1 MGGIWQMKKIAVI
14 NDFCGFGRCSIAV
27 SLPVISAMKLQCCP
41 LPTSIF
47 SNHTGYDSFFSTDYT
62 EHMDAYINEWVKLGL
77 HFDGI
82 LTGYLGTPEQ
92 VAIVKRFFE
101 LFKKTHTLTVV
112 DPVMGDGGKLY
123 TSYSPILAKE
133 LKALLPYAD
142 VLTPNLTEACILAES
157 AYKPDMT
164 NTELTDLCYK
174 LSAAGP
180 DRIVIS
186 GIERGKYLENF
197 VYESGK
203 EPQII
208 SVPKEGPCRAGTGD
222 VFSSIIIADMVHGKE
237 LAAAVKHASSF
248 ISKALRHT
256 VELDLPLTDGICF
269 EEYLSEI

>member
-1 MGGIWQMKKIAVI
+1 MKKIAVI

-27 SLPVISAMKLQCCP
+27 SLPVISAMKVQCCP

-47 SNHTGYDSFFSTDYT
+47 SNHTGYESFFSTDYT
-62 EHMDAYINEWVKLGL
+62 AYMDDYINEWVKLGL

-92 VAIVKRFFE
+92 VAIVKRFLKF
-101 LFKKTHTLTVV
+101 FKKPQSLTIV

-123 TSYSPILAKE
+123 TSYSPVLAKE

-142 VLTPNLTEACILAES
+142 VLTPNLTEACFLTETD
-157 AYKPDMT
+157 YKPDMT
-164 NTELTDLCYK
+164 TKELTDLCQK
-174 LSAAGP
+174 LSDAGP
-180 DRIVIS
+180 ERIVIS
-186 GIERGKYLENF
+186 GVERAEYLENF
-197 VYESGK
+197 IFERGK

-208 SVPKEGPCRAGTGD
+208 SIPREGPCRAGTGD
-222 VFSSIIIADMVHGKE
+222 VFSSIIAADMVNGKE
-237 LAAAVKHASSF
+237 LAAAVEHASSF

-256 VELDLPLTDGICF
+256 ARLNLPLTDGICF

>member
-1 MGGIWQMKKIAVI
+1 MKKIAVI

-27 SLPVISAMKLQCCP
+27 SLPVISAMKVQCCP

-47 SNHTGYDSFFSTDYT
+47 SNHTGYESFFSTDYT
-62 EHMDAYINEWVKLGL
+62 AHMDAYIDEWVKLGL
-77 HFDGI
+77 EFDGI

-92 VAIVKRFFE
+92 VNIVKRFFE
-101 LFKKTHTLTVV
+101 LFKKTQTLTIV

-123 TSYSPILAKE
+123 TSYSPVLARE
-133 LKALLPYAD
+133 LKGLLPYAD
-142 VLTPNLTEACILAES
+142 VLTPNLTEACLLTDTV
-157 AYKPDMT
+157 YNPDIT
-164 NTELTDLCYK
+164 AKELTVVCQK

-180 DRIVIS
+180 EKIVIS
-186 GIERGKYLENF
+186 GIERGEYLENF
-197 VYESGK
+197 VFERGK

-222 VFSSIIIADMVHGKE
+222 VFSSIIAADMVNGKE
-237 LAAAVKHASSF
+237 LVAAVEHASAF

-256 VELDLPLTDGICF
+256 AQLNLPLPDGICF

>member
-1 MGGIWQMKKIAVI
+1 MKKIAVI